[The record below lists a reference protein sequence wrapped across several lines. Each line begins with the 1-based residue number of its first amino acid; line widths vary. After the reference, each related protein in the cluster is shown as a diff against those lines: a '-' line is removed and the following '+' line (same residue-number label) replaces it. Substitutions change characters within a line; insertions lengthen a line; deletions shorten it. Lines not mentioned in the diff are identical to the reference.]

1 MAIQNPSPAPK
12 NSQFSPEIMEQLKK
26 EKAPS
31 ERMTPLEIIR
41 KSSASEDM
49 GDMSPEQAY
58 AGLLEACKS
67 DKFRIFRANNS
78 MLAYSILGGGVVEAH
93 LITADEPI
101 TLMKSIKSFAVAMK
115 KSNFNQIKTTT
126 PNPQIVRLLK
136 SAGLDVQS
144 TMSHETQ
151 GDQASPAFEVTINLR

>member
-1 MAIQNPSPAPK
+1 
-12 NSQFSPEIMEQLKK
+12 
-26 EKAPS
+26 
-31 ERMTPLEIIR
+31 
-41 KSSASEDM
+41 
-49 GDMSPEQAY
+49 MSPEQAY